1 MTTIDDRKTQRMSL
15 SSVGKRAGLFGAAAV
30 TAAGMALGT
39 SMTPMAS
46 YASAAT
52 TVPVDIIT
60 TGPLMWLAGQLGLDT
75 FTIPYTVP
83 IIGEADIVV
92 TLDWTDSDSVSVYDA
107 VNAIPFVGSNR
118 IPGLF
123 SIAGGSTIRPVVL
136 ATGTGTTGA
145 IEAYK
150 ALLASGAGNTPDG
163 YTPLTPHTAPG
174 TNSTN
179 LPMILLRNLG
189 TPNGGFNARFADIF
203 QLFGQNPV
211 SPEGAKSTSPHLEF
225 SAMLAN
231 IGIAYDS
238 FSDFPITAN
247 IFSIANSL
255 LQGAIPSNL
264 LSGIDLKGDDEQ
276 TIVGNLIDIINGEPS
291 TSYSYLVPN
300 DFALLEPLRL
310 PARLINLALE
320 QLGVDFRMP
329 TLLADALTP
338 VTKILVNIGY
348 TDVVTPEMI
357 ANDPETYGDYQ
368 PYDRTFQE
376 AAGTDGQAVTW
387 LSQNPLTPSEW
398 RDVPR
403 DLVQALIDG
412 FLGIFNG
419 GSTSTAAPAAA
430 LAPKPAAAVEAPAA
444 TENAAPA
451 TNDAPAGG
459 ISDDS
464 ASATSAP
471 ADAPSSVTGSKN
483 RDRTPSSAA
492 PKASAGDKD
501 NAGSASRGGLG
512 GSKRA
517 AKAASSSDAA

>member
-1 MTTIDDRKTQRMSL
+1 MNLASA
-15 SSVGKRAGLFGAAAV
+15 GKRAGLFGAAAV

-46 YASAAT
+46 HASAAT
-52 TVPVDIIT
+52 TVPVDVIT

-83 IIGEADIVV
+83 VIGEADIVV
-92 TLDWTDSDSVSVYDA
+92 TLDWTDSNSVSVYDA
-107 VNAIPFVGSNR
+107 VNAVPFVGSSR
-118 IPGLF
+118 VPGLL
-123 SIAGGSTIRPVVL
+123 SLLSGATIRPVVL

-150 ALLASGAGNTPDG
+150 ALLASGAGSTPEG
-163 YTPLTPHTAPG
+163 YTPLTPHSAPG

-189 TPNGGFNARFADIF
+189 TPNGGFNARFAEIF
-203 QLFGQNPV
+203 ELFGQNPV
-211 SPEGAKSTSPHLEF
+211 SPEGAKSTSPHLEVA
-225 SAMLAN
+225 AMLAN

-264 LSGIDLKGDDEQ
+264 LSGIELKGDSEQ
-276 TIVGNLIDIINGEPS
+276 TILGNLVGIINGEPS
-291 TSYSYLVPN
+291 TSYSYIVPT

-320 QLGVDFRMP
+320 QLGIDFRMP

-338 VTKILVNIGY
+338 ITKILVNIGY

-357 ANDPETYGDYQ
+357 ANDPDTYGDYQ
-368 PYDRTFQE
+368 PYDRTFSE
-376 AAGTDGQAVTW
+376 AAGTDGSAVNW
-387 LSQNPLTPSEW
+387 LSENPLTPSEW

-412 FLGIFNG
+412 FLGIFSG

-430 LAPKPAAAVEAPAA
+430 LAPKAAAAEASVAA
-444 TENAAPA
+444 EQEAAAPA
-451 TNDAPAGG
+451 PVSNDEPSGAA
-459 ISDDS
+459 D
-464 ASATSAP
+464 ASTTSAP
-471 ADAPSSVTGSKN
+471 AEAPASVVGSKN
-483 RDRTPSSAA
+483 KLRTSSSAA
-492 PKASAGDKD
+492 PKASAGDKSSG
-501 NAGSASRGGLG
+501 GSSSRGVG

-517 AKAASSSDAA
+517 AQAASSSDAA